1 MRFASITSASFDRL
15 REVERAGI
23 DRLACDRAI
32 DAELFQ
38 RGNVLERGNAARGDD
53 LAGDRRAKR
62 RQLIEIRSGEHA
74 VLVDVGENDILHAVG
89 LHALRERDI
98 VLAAVVQPAVRADGL
113 ALRVDTDDDL
123 VAVLFDRLR
132 DKFRVA
138 DRRRA
143 DDDARNAE
151 REHRLDVLHRADAPP
166 SSTVAPVSR
175 MTCST
180 TP

>member
-1 MRFASITSASFDRL
+1 MRSA
-15 REVERAGI
+15 
-23 DRLACDRAI
+23 
-32 DAELFQ
+32 
-38 RGNVLERGNAARGDD
+38 
-53 LAGDRRAKR
+53 
-62 RQLIEIRSGEHA
+62 
-74 VLVDVGENDILHAVG
+74 
-89 LHALRERDI
+89 ERDI
-98 VLAAVVQPAVRADGL
+98 VLAAVIQPAVRADGL
-113 ALRVDTDDDL
+113 ALRVAATDDL

-143 DDDARNAE
+143 DNDARNAE
-151 REHRLDVLHRADAPP
+151 CEHRLDVPASGGCAA